1 MAVVGMKRL
10 TFVGLSEDRD
20 DIFSRLMDLG
30 VVEISSQNSRT
41 VFSPETDNNTPDSQ
55 EDSFSAAPQVRE
67 LEHKMFFLISL
78 IERLSQYDERK
89 KPLFKARRH
98 ISKSEMARVARRSG
112 SLTEFAKGVSALD
125 GRIQAVQNDMNRL
138 KNSCNDMALWQD
150 YPYDLSWKGTVHTGL
165 LLLTASPGEYEAFR
179 GALTEAALAAQL
191 VEIKREETRVQ
202 GVVFYHRDCEGDLLS
217 LLSRFSVNRAD
228 LSGYQGTAV
237 QCRAAMEAELEEK
250 AQELSCLEDRLAQAA
265 KKLPELEVLHDYYAI
280 EKEKLQASSN
290 ILQTRS
296 TFLFEGW
303 IPAKFEK
310 LIRRFFSKR
319 YLCSIDIREAREEE
333 QPPTALANGRLGSSI
348 EGVVLMYS
356 APSYDEADPSWI
368 SALFYIIFFGLML
381 SDAGYGLLMTIAC
394 AVILKTQRLEKTM
407 KSMISLFL
415 YCGISTMMWGAL
427 FGGWFGDLVSVLSD
441 GRWTIKPLWFNP
453 VEDPERLLAYSLLFG
468 VIHIFVGL
476 GMKAWNYIRKGKWVD
491 AVCDVFFWYIFYTG
505 EVLFLLPYVPAVNP
519 ELARRLSDYGLWLL
533 VIGFVPIFLTKGRKS
548 KNLFGKFVG
557 GISGL
562 YSLVDMLSDVLSY
575 SRLMA
580 LGLATS
586 VIIQVFNEIGM
597 MGGRSIGGFILFAL
611 VFLAANAF
619 NIAINAI
626 STYVNASR
634 LMYIEFFGK
643 FYEGAGREFAPLT
656 QNTSFVIV
664 DGEDIEALQ
673 AETEMV

>member
-381 SDAGYGLLMTIAC
+381 TKDGPK
-394 AVILKTQRLEKTM
+394 VLE
-407 KSMISLFL
+407 
-415 YCGISTMMWGAL
+415 YNAR
-427 FGGWFGDLVSVLSD
+427 FGDPEAQVVLPRMKNDIVEVMEACID
-441 GRWTIKPLWFNP
+441 GTLDQIDLQF
-453 VEDPERLLAYSLLFG
+453 EDNA
-468 VIHIFVGL
+468 
-476 GMKAWNYIRKGKWVD
+476 
-491 AVCDVFFWYIFYTG
+491 AVCV
-505 EVLFLLPYVPAVNP
+505 VLASEGYPVKYEKEIPM
-519 ELARRLSDYGLWLL
+519 YGFENFKDKE
-533 VIGFVPIFLTKGRKS
+533 GYYCFHAGTKFKDGQIVT
-548 KNLFGKFVG
+548 N
-557 GISGL
+557 
-562 YSLVDMLSDVLSY
+562 
-575 SRLMA
+575 
-580 LGLATS
+580 
-586 VIIQVFNEIGM
+586 
-597 MGGRSIGGFILFAL
+597 GGRVVGITATGSNLKEARKNAYAATEWITFANKYMRHDIGK
-611 VFLAANAF
+611 
-619 NIAINAI
+619 AI
-626 STYVNASR
+626 
-634 LMYIEFFGK
+634 
-643 FYEGAGREFAPLT
+643 
-656 QNTSFVIV
+656 
-664 DGEDIEALQ
+664 DEA
-673 AETEMV
+673 